1 MQRISCYVFFV
12 FHAYCE
18 RRGFCNLVLLHVF
31 SGNLSVTLHFSLPFF
46 FKEDGDVFDDYDH
59 QMMLHGLGLQN
70 TTTCDSLVAF
80 HKRFKQTLGGKH
92 LLK

>member
-1 MQRISCYVFFV
+1 MYSQEIY
-12 FHAYCE
+12 
-18 RRGFCNLVLLHVF
+18 LLLFPSHC
-31 SGNLSVTLHFSLPFF
+31 SFF

-80 HKRFKQTLGGKH
+80 HKRFKHTLGGKH
-92 LLK
+92 LLN

>member
-1 MQRISCYVFFV
+1 MFTVKGEVFATLF
-12 FHAYCE
+12 YSMYSQE
-18 RRGFCNLVLLHVF
+18 IYLLLCSSHYR
-31 SGNLSVTLHFSLPFF
+31 FF

-80 HKRFKQTLGGKH
+80 HKRFKHTLGGKH
-92 LLK
+92 LLN

>member
-31 SGNLSVTLHFSLPFF
+31 LGDLSVTLHFSLFF
-46 FKEDGDVFDDYDH
+46 FLLDGDVFDDYDY

-80 HKRFKQTLGGKH
+80 HKRFKHTLGGKH
-92 LLK
+92 LLN